1 MKEMNVEKIMA
12 DMKSIKMQLEV
23 IQKQEK
29 AMFQEIALQLGIL
42 DDEPIMFMSNANSM
56 IITWDED
63 FVFEINLNEG
73 RNGYILRTRI
83 LENEITVLELDKI
96 RRKQAKTIVNHMF
109 RISEDI
115 EYLIQGKLEQKE
127 MWKRERE
134 ESAKEYKE
142 KIREEVIAELK
153 KEAKSKEPAKKRT
166 RKAVKKTETKEKA
179 PQIPKVPEIPETP
192 TDILNDPYPDF

>member
-1 MKEMNVEKIMA
+1 MNVEKIMA

-42 DDEPIMFMSNANSM
+42 DDEPIMFMSNVNSM
-56 IITWDED
+56 IIIWDED
-63 FVFEINLNEG
+63 FIFEINLNEG

-83 LENEITVLELDKI
+83 LENKITVLELDKI

-109 RISEDI
+109 RIGEDI
-115 EYLIQGKLEQKE
+115 EYLIQEKLEQKE

-142 KIREEVIAELK
+142 KIREEVIAELQNEQKATK
-153 KEAKSKEPAKKRT
+153 KAPAKKRA
-166 RKAVKKTETKEKA
+166 RKSTKKTEIKEKA
-179 PQIPKVPEIPETP
+179 PRVPKAPEVPKTP
-192 TDILNDPYPDF
+192 TDILNDPFPDF

>member
-1 MKEMNVEKIMA
+1 MNVEKIMA

-109 RISEDI
+109 RIGEDI
-115 EYLIQGKLEQKE
+115 EYLIQEKLEQRE

-134 ESAKEYKE
+134 QGAERYKQ
-142 KIREEVIAELK
+142 KIREEVIAELQNEQKTAK
-153 KEAKSKEPAKKRT
+153 KAPAKKRT

-179 PQIPKVPEIPETP
+179 PQVPKVPEIPETP
-192 TDILNDPYPDF
+192 RDILNDPYPDF